1 MLKFRLTNW
10 NTKLKRLVRKL
21 SFREAPLR
29 NRLLLLGDLFLIC
42 VAGLGSF
49 ALRFEFGELFFYYL
63 PQAWRMIVLA
73 GIIKPIIYYL
83 FGLYRRL
90 WAYASIRE
98 LVLIV
103 SAVTTASVLLS
114 LSITMMSYFQVQQG
128 NYIGFPR
135 SVLVIDWMLSMILAG
150 GLRFSSRLIAESRS
164 TASETTSEKWY
175 RRVLIVGAGDAGALV
190 AREIQKNPQLNLE
203 LVCFLDDDKNK
214 QKKEI
219 HGIPVVGTLDD
230 LPWVIT
236 RRRIHE
242 VVIAIPTAPGDVV
255 RKVTNYCHEKNVTFR
270 TMPGMYELIGGKVS
284 VNRLRNVNIND
295 LLRRIPA
302 KIDDRRIGSTL
313 GGKRVM
319 VTGAGGSIGR
329 ELCRQIARWGPSALI
344 ILGHGENS
352 IFETLLELEET
363 YPSLPIHPVIADIRD
378 HERLESAFS
387 NLQPNVLF
395 HAAAHK
401 HVPLM
406 EVNVEE
412 AITNNVLGTRN
423 IVEVAQTFGVERLV
437 MISTDKAI
445 RPSSVYGATKRLAE
459 LLVLDAAKTSERP
472 FSVVRFGNVLGSR
485 GSVVPRFQRQIEAG
499 GPITITHPDME
510 RYFMTIPEAVH
521 LVLQAGAMGQGGE
534 VFVLRMG
541 EQVRILTLAEDL
553 IRLSGLEPGKD
564 VEILFTGVRPGE
576 KLSEELWDR
585 WATYENT
592 LHPDI
597 VLLAKEDIF
606 SDQALHQAV
615 DELIHLAREGYPS
628 EIVKRLDRIIPG
640 ASVRS
645 TPPPD
650 LTSII

>member
-1 MLKFRLTNW
+1 VKV
-10 NTKLKRLVRKL
+10 KLKRFLKKL
-21 SFREAPLR
+21 HIWQAPIR
-29 NRLLLLGDLFLIC
+29 NWALLLGDLFLIS
-42 VAGLGSF
+42 VAVLGSF
-49 ALRFEFGELFFYYL
+49 ALRFEFSGLFYYYL
-63 PQAWRMIVLA
+63 PQAWRMIILA
-73 GIIKPIIYYL
+73 VIIKPIIYYL

-98 LVLIV
+98 LMLVV
-103 SAVTTASVLLS
+103 TAVTAASMM
-114 LSITMMSYFQVQQG
+114 LSIAVTIMTYYQLQQV

-135 SVLVIDWMLSMILAG
+135 SVLVIDWMLSMILVG

-164 TASETTSEKWY
+164 TASEEPSDNIS
-175 RRVLIVGAGDAGALV
+175 RRMLIVGAGDAGALV

-203 LVCFLDDDKNK
+203 LVCFLDDDKAK
-214 QKKEI
+214 QKQQI

-230 LPWVIT
+230 LPRVIT
-236 RRRIHE
+236 RRRIQE
-242 VVIAIPTAPGDVV
+242 VVIAIPTASGDVV
-255 RKVTNYCHEKNVTFR
+255 RKVANYCHEKSVTFR

-284 VNRLRNVNIND
+284 VKRLREVNIND

-302 KIDDRRIGSTL
+302 KIDDRRIGSAL
-313 GGKRVM
+313 GGKRILVS
-319 VTGAGGSIGR
+319 GAGGSIGS
-329 ELCRQIARWGPSALI
+329 ELCRQIARWGPSALV

-352 IFETLLELEET
+352 IFETLLELEEN

-378 HERLESAFS
+378 QDRIENAFAT
-387 NLQPNVLF
+387 LQPEVIF

-423 IVEVAQTFGVERLV
+423 IVEVAQTYGVERLV

-445 RPSSVYGATKRLAE
+445 RPTSVYGATKRLAE
-459 LLVLDAAKTSERP
+459 LLVLNAAHSSQRP

-499 GPITITHPDME
+499 GPVRITHPDME

-521 LVLQAGAMGQGGE
+521 LVLQASALGQGGE

-541 EQVRILTLAEDL
+541 DQVRILTLAEDL
-553 IRLSGLEPGKD
+553 IRLSGLDPEKD
-564 VEILFTGVRPGE
+564 IEILFTGIRPGE

-585 WATYENT
+585 WATYEPTN
-592 LHPDI
+592 HPDI
-597 VLLAKEDIF
+597 VQLAKEDII
-606 SDQALHQAV
+606 SDEELNQAV
-615 DELIHLAREGYPS
+615 EELIHLAREGYPT
-628 EIVKRLDRIIPG
+628 EIIKRLDRIIPG

-650 LTSII
+650 LTSIV